1 MIRGDLPPDRGGD
14 ITVEGYSVRKN
25 RPQARSYLGTCP
37 QYDAIDALNVREH
50 LAFYA
55 RIRGVQD
62 VKHNVDAVLNAVGL
76 NDFANRMAI
85 KLSGGNK
92 RKLSLGIA
100 LMGNP
105 SAILLDEPSSGMD
118 ARAKRIMWKTLK
130 DISPNRSVV
139 LTTHSMEES
148 ENLSRR
154 VGIISK
160 KMLALGSTTYLRK
173 QFGNNY
179 HIHIVLESA
188 PNTSDEEMERVKGWL
203 LGMFEGAELEDKS
216 LHGQIK
222 FKVPANAAT
231 ENRNDVGITRKLA
244 DDDTI
249 SSASTNS
256 DHKMVATTAI
266 QRTSVNSL
274 FEKFE
279 THKKDLG
286 IMYYNISQTS
296 LEEVFLNIVGKSEA
310 IEEGYEREHQD
321 GVANDG
327 SGKKRWW
334 KRS

>member
-1 MIRGDLPPDRGGD
+1 
-14 ITVEGYSVRKN
+14 
-25 RPQARSYLGTCP
+25 
-37 QYDAIDALNVREH
+37 
-50 LAFYA
+50 
-55 RIRGVQD
+55 
-62 VKHNVDAVLNAVGL
+62 
-76 NDFANRMAI
+76 MAI

-148 ENLSRR
+148 ENLSIR

-160 KMLALGSTTYLRK
+160 KMLALGSTTYLRN

-179 HIHIVLESA
+179 HIHIVLDSA
-188 PNTSDEEMERVKGWL
+188 PNTSDEEMENVKGWL

-222 FKVPANAAT
+222 FKVPANARTGNNNGAA
-231 ENRNDVGITRKLA
+231 RNRKLA

-249 SSASTNS
+249 NSASINS
-256 DHKMVATTAI
+256 DEKMVTTTTTLK
-266 QRTSVNSL
+266 RTSVHSL

-279 THKKDLG
+279 AHKKELG
-286 IMYYNISQTS
+286 ILYYSVSQTS

-310 IEEGYEREHQD
+310 VEEGYEKEHTD
-321 GVANDG
+321 GMIGDG

-334 KRS
+334 KRN